1 MELFERIRKL
11 TAKLEV
17 SQAKFAESLS
27 IHPRTLNGWMSA
39 ERQDNFWP
47 VLPKILEVY
56 PRLSRQWLYF
66 EEGPMFIGKDVPL
79 NESVPMQ
86 EVQTAIEQ
94 MARDASGMN
103 KTIYQ
108 LIAGQAV
115 TETPDAAEKIRRL
128 EEELYAER
136 KLNRQLTTKLL
147 LGDSAEEEATRAAG
161 RPA

>member
-108 LIAGQAV
+108 LSVGQVV
-115 TETPDAAEKIRRL
+115 TEAPDAAEKIRSLIMGENICRL
-128 EEELYAER
+128 
-136 KLNRQLTTKLL
+136 LNRN
-147 LGDSAEEEATRAAG
+147 R
-161 RPA
+161 

>member
-1 MELFERIRKL
+1 
-11 TAKLEV
+11 
-17 SQAKFAESLS
+17 
-27 IHPRTLNGWMSA
+27 
-39 ERQDNFWP
+39 
-47 VLPKILEVY
+47 
-56 PRLSRQWLYF
+56 
-66 EEGPMFIGKDVPL
+66 MFIGKDVPM

-86 EVQTAIEQ
+86 EVQAAIEQ

-108 LIAGQAV
+108 LIIGQVVIEA
-115 TETPDAAEKIRRL
+115 PDAAEKIRRL